1 MLISLMSV
9 SRARFA
15 RIMPCAFGCTFKNQ
29 THGHTHRER
38 KREKAR
44 ERERK
49 GEREKQRERERE
61 RKRKRESEREWK
73 RKREQVVTR
82 LWFLSFTLELFGKF
96 KAELPQC
103 NEIT

>member
-1 MLISLMSV
+1 MNFLPLQKTTIK
-9 SRARFA
+9 RAMAESNVTLQVGIFSSD
-15 RIMPCAFGCTFKNQ
+15 IDL
-29 THGHTHRER
+29 HTPLPFLFPLFLEITRT
-38 KREKAR
+38 K
-44 ERERK
+44 ERES
-49 GEREKQRERERE
+49 ERE
-61 RKRKRESEREWK
+61 RKRESEREWK